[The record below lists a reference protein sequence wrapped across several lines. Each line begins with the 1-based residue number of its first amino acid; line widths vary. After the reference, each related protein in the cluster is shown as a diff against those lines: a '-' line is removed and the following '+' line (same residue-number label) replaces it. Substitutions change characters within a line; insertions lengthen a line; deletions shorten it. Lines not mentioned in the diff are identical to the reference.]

1 MNNNKDQYKAC
12 YQLDS
17 FKFESEKY
25 PTLSKKN
32 RDFVEAILSIDSNYR
47 QYTNNTINHHI
58 YKNIKDPLS
67 EIFKRLNDENEDF
80 KTNLLKIIVLIDT
93 SNSTHLSASFY
104 TGDDNSE
111 FVTIN
116 NKEYNVLN
124 GLKEMRDRI
133 TKSIHNASELIETI
147 KRPFDP
153 YDKNHIFNIMNEPTI
168 KREKNKKYS
177 EVNEAYIQKNKKFNT
192 SFVSKFLSYCYSYLI
207 GNNNIYSK
215 YDNVLVKYLPIYYAH
230 YKNSENKI
238 DKNDKNKYI
247 LSNLNKEQLRKQG
260 IENLKIGFAKLYK
273 KYNDDIQE
281 IIDKLKEQNIN
292 LTRDEVDHIIWYT
305 LKGN

>member
-168 KREKNKKYS
+168 KREKNKKYN
-177 EVNEAYIQKNKKFNT
+177 EVNETYIQKNKKFNT

-207 GNNNIYSK
+207 GSDNMYSK
-215 YDNVLVKYLPIYYAH
+215 YDNVVTKYLPIYYAY
-230 YKNSENKI
+230 YKKNKI
-238 DKNDKNKYI
+238 KIDENRYI
-247 LSNLNKEQLRKQG
+247 ILESKRAQLKKQG
-260 IENLKIGFAKLYK
+260 IERLKIEYAKLYE
-273 KYNDDIQE
+273 KYNNDIQE
-281 IIDKLKEQNIN
+281 IINELKKTNIN